1 MYSRT
6 YKKYDLKMN
15 IFILKNKV
23 YLYKTKKYRWI
34 KIISSKLKYKQNI
47 FFKKN
52 LYLKKACKTR
62 EQKEKGCEIKI
73 NS

>member
-23 YLYKTKKYRWI
+23 YLYKTKKYR
-34 KIISSKLKYKQNI
+34 
-47 FFKKN
+47 
-52 LYLKKACKTR
+52 
-62 EQKEKGCEIKI
+62 
-73 NS
+73 